1 MLKENTM
8 NLDTQSPLNQALKIV
23 GRLSRRDFMAF
34 AGAAVGV
41 AAGGAASVVQAQTL
55 ALKSINAAETAIFRR
70 VAEVVLPVGGSPL
83 VPWKPEELLGTL
95 DAALLG
101 TMPPHVL
108 AGLKGGL
115 QYFNEGPVAQ
125 HGKRFTALD
134 DATATAFLDA
144 WGDAKEVPHRA
155 LASGLKKLVQLSYW
169 ANPASWEPLEYQGPI
184 SKRNGLKS
192 LGNAPLPTR

>member
-1 MLKENTM
+1 MH
-8 NLDTQSPLNQALKIV
+8 LDTSSPLTSPLNQALKIV

-34 AGAAVGV
+34 AGAAVASV
-41 AAGGAASVVQAQTL
+41 GAASVAQAQAP
-55 ALKSINAAETAIFRR
+55 ALKSINAAEADIFRR

-83 VPWKPEELLGTL
+83 APWTPEVLLGTL

-134 DATATAFLDA
+134 DATASAFLDA
-144 WGDAKEVPHRA
+144 WGDAKEVPQRA

-169 ANPASWEPLEYQGPI
+169 ANPASWAPLEYEGPI
-184 SKRNGLKS
+184 SKRSGLTS